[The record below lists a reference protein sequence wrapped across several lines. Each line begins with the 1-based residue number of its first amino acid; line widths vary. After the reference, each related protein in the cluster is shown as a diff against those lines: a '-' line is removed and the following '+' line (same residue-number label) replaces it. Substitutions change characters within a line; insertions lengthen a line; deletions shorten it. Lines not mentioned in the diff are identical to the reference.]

1 MPYVSLNPAS
11 GKVLQQFSS
20 LDRAALPEI
29 LQQVAQAQQTWAT
42 TTFAE
47 RARHLHAIADTL
59 LANKENYALLMT
71 LEMGK
76 LRREALAEVEKS
88 ALVCRFYADA
98 AAQQLAPEV
107 IGSDAS
113 HSYVRFEPLG
123 VLLGVMPWNY
133 PFWQVFRYVAP
144 ALMAGNACVLK
155 HASNVPQC
163 ALAVERVCRDAG
175 LPDNLFR
182 TLLIESRDVE
192 AVLASPYV
200 QAVTLTGSEAAGR
213 QVAALAGQNLKKSV
227 LELGGSDPFIV
238 LADAD
243 LDWTVAQAVVAR
255 FTNAGQSCISAKR
268 FIVVPEVAD
277 EFVRRLQGAI
287 ATLKCGDPVLDQATL
302 APLARRDLRDELH
315 QQVLDSIAAGAKPL
329 LGCQPLPGP
338 GAFYPA
344 SLLDHV
350 APGMRAYDEEI
361 FGPVALVLR
370 ASDESDAIRIAND
383 TRFGLGSSIWSR
395 DIERAQVL
403 AAQIQTGNTYIN
415 SQVKSDPRL
424 PFGGTKASG
433 YGRELSAYGIREFVN
448 IKTVWI
454 R

>member
-59 LANKENYALLMT
+59 LRNKENYALLMT

-107 IGSDAS
+107 IASDAS

-144 ALMAGNACVLK
+144 ALMAGNACLLK

-175 LPDNLFR
+175 LPDKLFR
-182 TLLIESRDVE
+182 TLLVESRDVE
-192 AVLASPYV
+192 AVLASPHV

-213 QVAALAGQNLKKSV
+213 QVAALAGLNLKKSV

-268 FIVVPEVAD
+268 FIVVPQIAD
-277 EFVRRLQGAI
+277 EFVARLQVEI
-287 ATLKCGDPVLDQATL
+287 AKLQCGDPVLDQASL
-302 APLARRDLRDELH
+302 APLARVDLRDELH

-329 LGCQPLPGP
+329 LGCEPLPGD

-395 DIERAQVL
+395 DIERAQQL

>member
-1 MPYVSLNPAS
+1 MPYVSLNPAT
-11 GKVLQQFSS
+11 GEVLQQFPGF
-20 LDRAALPEI
+20 DRDTLNTTLAQVAAAQPGWAALE
-29 LQQVAQAQQTWAT
+29 
-42 TTFAE
+42 FAE
-47 RARHLHAIADTL
+47 RAGYLRRIAHQL
-59 LANKENYALLMT
+59 LADKERHARLIT

-76 LRREALAEVEKS
+76 LRREAIAEVEKS
-88 ALVCRFYADA
+88 ALVCNYYADEA
-98 AAQQLAPEV
+98 ERQLAAETIV
-107 IGSDAS
+107 SDAS
-113 HSYVRFEPLG
+113 HSYVLFQPLG

-163 ALAVERVCRDAG
+163 ALEIEQICRDAG
-175 LPDNLFR
+175 LPDNVFR
-182 TLLIESRDVE
+182 TLLIDSAQVAEVI
-192 AVLASPYV
+192 ASPHV

-213 QVAALAGQNLKKSV
+213 QVAAAAGMAMKKSV

-243 LDWTVAQAVVAR
+243 LDWTVAQAMPAR

-268 FIVVPEVAD
+268 FIVVPEIAD
-277 EFVRRLQGAI
+277 QFVERLQAEI
-287 ATLKCGDPVLDQATL
+287 AALRCGDPQHDATTL
-302 APLARRDLRDELH
+302 APLARADLRDELH
-315 QQVLDSIAAGAKPL
+315 QQVQDSIRAGARAL
-329 LGCQPLPGP
+329 AGCEPVSGP
-338 GAFYPA
+338 GAYYAA

-370 ASDESDAIRIAND
+370 ARDEADAIRIAND

-395 DIERAQVL
+395 DLRRAAKV
-403 AAQIQTGNTYIN
+403 AAQIEAGNTYIN
-415 SQVKSDPRL
+415 SLVKSDPRL
-424 PFGGTKASG
+424 PFGGIKASG
-433 YGRELSAYGIREFVN
+433 YGRELSAYGLREFVN
-448 IKTVWI
+448 LKTVWI

>member
-1 MPYVSLNPAS
+1 MPYLSLNPAT
-11 GKVLQQFSS
+11 GKVLQQFAS
-20 LDRAALPEI
+20 LDRSVLPDI
-29 LQQVAQAQQTWAT
+29 LQQVALAQQRWAPLS
-42 TTFAE
+42 FAE
-47 RARHLHAIADTL
+47 RAVYLHAIADTL
-59 LANKENYALLMT
+59 LANKDNYAQLMT

-76 LRREALAEVEKS
+76 LRREAVAEVEKS
-88 ALVCRFYADA
+88 ALVCRFYADN
-98 AAQQLAPEV
+98 AAQQLAPET
-107 IGSDAS
+107 IASDAS

-144 ALMAGNACVLK
+144 ALMAGNGCVLK

-163 ALAVERVCRDAG
+163 ALAVEQVCRDAG
-175 LPDNLFR
+175 LPENLFR
-182 TLLIESRDVE
+182 TLLINSRDVE
-192 AVLASPYV
+192 AVLASPHV

-243 LDWTVAQAVVAR
+243 LDWAVAQAIPAR

-268 FIVVPEVAD
+268 FIVVPEIAD
-277 EFVRRLQGAI
+277 EFVARLQA
-287 ATLKCGDPVLDQATL
+287 AMTRLQPGDPNLDETTL
-302 APLARRDLRDELH
+302 APLARVDLRDELH
-315 QQVLDSIAAGAKPL
+315 QQVQASISAGATPL
-329 LGCQPLPGP
+329 LGCQVPEGT
-338 GAFYPA
+338 GAYYPA
-344 SLLDHV
+344 SLLDNV
-350 APGMRAYDEEI
+350 APGQRAYDEEI

-370 ASDESDAIRIAND
+370 AADEEDAIRIAND

-395 DIERAQVL
+395 DVARAERL
-403 AAQIQTGNTYIN
+403 AARIETGNCYIN
-415 SQVKSDPRL
+415 SLVKSDPRL

-433 YGRELSAYGIREFVN
+433 YGRELSAYGIHEVVN
-448 IKTVWI
+448 LKTVWI